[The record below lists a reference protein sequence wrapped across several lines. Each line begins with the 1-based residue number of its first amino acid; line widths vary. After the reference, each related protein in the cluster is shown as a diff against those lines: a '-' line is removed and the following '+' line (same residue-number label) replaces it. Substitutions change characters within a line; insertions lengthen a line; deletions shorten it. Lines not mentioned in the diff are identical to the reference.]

1 MSRPARRAIPKNS
14 ITGDLI
20 NIDVSIGGLRAL
32 YDSLVVVSVIDL
44 DIYRTF
50 TCIVSLLRA
59 S

>member
-1 MSRPARRAIPKNS
+1 MDGDVRSRYHN

>member
-1 MSRPARRAIPKNS
+1 MPCKAVAHMSQ
-14 ITGDLI
+14 
-20 NIDVSIGGLRAL
+20 VSIGGLRAL